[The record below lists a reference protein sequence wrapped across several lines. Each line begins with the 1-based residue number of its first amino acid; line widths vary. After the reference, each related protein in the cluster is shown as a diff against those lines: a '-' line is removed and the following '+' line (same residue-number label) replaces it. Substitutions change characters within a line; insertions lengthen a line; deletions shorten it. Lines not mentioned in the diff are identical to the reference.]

1 MTSSSNPSPS
11 PDLEEGIDVR
21 STAVA
26 FLVFAGFAVAV
37 SVIGFQVSN
46 FGLLFAGLPV
56 SAVFTTLGGEF
67 VLAWPVDT
75 VVWILFASWPGR
87 QQGYLDRRW
96 WKIVAVV
103 LVAALV
109 YGQLMG
115 VLVEPTAGFE

>member
-11 PDLEEGIDVR
+11 PDLDEGIDVR

-26 FLVFAGFAVAV
+26 FLALAIFAVSTAV
-37 SVIGFQVSN
+37 VGFRISN

-67 VLAWPVDT
+67 VVAWPVDT
-75 VVWILFASWPGR
+75 VVWIVLASWPGR
-87 QQGYLDRRW
+87 QQGFLDQRW
-96 WKIVAVV
+96 WKIIGVIV
-103 LVAALV
+103 VAALV

-115 VLVEPTAGFE
+115 TLVEPTATFR